1 MQNSYSYSD
10 ARSGSHAGLRSFFNK
25 VYTMMGLG
33 IGLTSIVSFVIM
45 TNATLLSFVANP
57 VFTIV
62 FAIAFIVFTFFAP
75 KMIFTAKLSTA
86 NAFFWIYSALW
97 GVFIT
102 PLVASVIFKSAAGGM
117 LVAQAFLVTSIT
129 FISMS
134 LIGYTTKKDLSSM
147 AKFLFMAMIGILVAA
162 VINMFIG
169 SGLFS
174 LVISIAVVLVVSGI
188 TAYETQAIKNAYFDI
203 PAGETTVRFV
213 VYSAFTLFTNF
224 VTIFVHVLNI
234 LQSLNEE

>member
-1 MQNSYSYSD
+1 MQNSFSYSD
-10 ARSGSHAGLRSFFNK
+10 VRSGTHAGLRSFFNK

-33 IGLTSIVSFVIM
+33 IGLTSLVSFVIM
-45 TNATLLSFVANP
+45 TNASLLGAVINP
-57 VFTIV
+57 VFMLI
-62 FAIAFIVFTFFAP
+62 FAIAFIIFTFFAP
-75 KMIFTAKLSTA
+75 KIIFTSKLSTA

-102 PLVASVIFKSAAGGM
+102 PLVASVVFKSAAGGM
-117 LVAQAFLVTSIT
+117 MVAQAFLVTSIT

-134 LIGYTTKKDLSSM
+134 LIGYTTKKDLSPM
-147 AKFLFMAMIGILVAA
+147 AKFLFMAMIGILIAM
-162 VINMFIG
+162 VINIFVG
-169 SGLFS
+169 SGVFS
-174 LVISIAVVLVVSGI
+174 LILSIAVVLVVSGI

-203 PAGETTVRFV
+203 PAGETMSRFV

-234 LQSLNEE
+234 IQSTND